1 VAFPACAIS
10 GAAGPP
16 TFYGEQASHD
26 YSWFGFI
33 ELLYLLIIKL
43 ANAMPI

>member
-1 VAFPACAIS
+1 VAFPAPHFW
-10 GAAGPP
+10 GGGPP

-33 ELLYLLIIKL
+33 GLSYF
-43 ANAMPI
+43 